1 MQNITCKIPGALI
14 ALLLLVINTAF
25 AQEDPADLALADS
38 LFQQQKYTESLET
51 YESILKQQQQYSPRM
66 LLKMGF
72 IQEGLGN
79 YSQSLYYLNLY
90 YSLTSDKTVL
100 KKMETLAKD
109 NRLEGYEFTD
119 WSWLMNVYKRYRQ
132 QIIMVVL
139 GLTLLI
145 FSLILYQKRRSQ
157 ERPVV
162 AGIFFVISLAVL
174 FGLLNFL
181 PDHSKGIIKNNPAYI
196 RNAPSGASDV
206 TEIIGSGHRVT
217 VLGKEDVWVKIR
229 WKEEVAYIKEN
240 GILLI
245 ES

>member
-1 MQNITCKIPGALI
+1 MQNLTCKIPGALV
-14 ALLLLVINTAF
+14 ALIFLVINTAL
-25 AQEDPADLALADS
+25 AQKNTADLVLADS
-38 LFQQQKYTESLET
+38 LFEQKKYTESMEI
-51 YESILKQQQQYSPRM
+51 YEQVLHQQQQYSPRM

-72 IQEGLGN
+72 ILEGLNN

-100 KKMETLAKD
+100 KKMESLAEE

-119 WSWLMNVYKRYRQ
+119 WSFFMNLYKRFRQ
-132 QIIMVVL
+132 QIVMVVVAFS
-139 GLTLLI
+139 LLI
-145 FSLILYQKRRSQ
+145 FSLILYQKRRNQ
-157 ERPVV
+157 ERPLA
-162 AGIFFVISLAVL
+162 AGIVFVISLAVL

-181 PDHSKGIIKNNPAYI
+181 PDHSKGIIANDPTYI
-196 RNAPSGASDV
+196 REAPSGASDV

-229 WKEEVAYIKEN
+229 WRDEVAYIKEN

>member
-1 MQNITCKIPGALI
+1 
-14 ALLLLVINTAF
+14 
-25 AQEDPADLALADS
+25 
-38 LFQQQKYTESLET
+38 
-51 YESILKQQQQYSPRM
+51 M

-196 RNAPSGASDV
+196 RTAPSGASDV